1 MVCTSIGEDP
11 GFVTAVPVLF
21 ALAVAGRPVCDPG
34 TVARLPKPPISAVSR
49 RTVPRFG
56 TGLAYSTGRTHRGV
70 SHALDRPRPWV
81 DRRTGRSSR
90 RGPVC
95 CTGNKLRGG
104 VQCGTVLLSRG
115 GLVCP
120 TGLRRP
126 GAWNRWYRPRLQAEP
141 VPAARS
147 YRPHSGTG
155 NEHRGEGC
163 ERLTTMDCS
172 GWPSP
177 ATAEARGAQRGR
189 RPPLNPSV
197 RQSGDNTRSACSV
210 M

>member
-1 MVCTSIGEDP
+1 MVCTWIGMAP
-11 GFVTAVPVLF
+11 WFITAVPVRSP
-21 ALAVAGRPVCDPG
+21 LAVAGRPACDPG

-56 TGLAYSTGRTHRGV
+56 TGLARGTV
-70 SHALDRPRPWV
+70 RRRRGGSLDLDRPRPWV
-81 DRRTGRSSR
+81 GLCTARSSR
-90 RGPVC
+90 RGPVR

-120 TGLRRP
+120 TGLRRS

-141 VPAARS
+141 VPAARP
-147 YRPHSGTG
+147 YRPHSCTG
-155 NEHRGEGC
+155 SEHRGEGC

-172 GWPSP
+172 GRPSP

-197 RQSGDNTRSACSV
+197 GRIVSW
-210 M
+210 